1 MKPVLLTISIVVFY
15 CNPGFTVKD
24 DARILKHIQ
33 VISQAGDA
41 RYAEQLLESAL
52 LKNPNSSDLKE
63 YQVAFK
69 DRKQKALQSIKEIQ
83 GKIDLAHYPMANFK
97 YFYQLGYLWYLVGD
111 DVKAVNFF
119 EKSLALKSTNSLAE
133 CSKGLAQERLGMRK
147 EALASLTRARNLDP
161 ADPLANF
168 HLALFYIRNSNA
180 SKALKISEIFK
191 EKWPQYF
198 KTINDV
204 LKVPQ

>member
-1 MKPVLLTISIVVFY
+1 
-15 CNPGFTVKD
+15 
-24 DARILKHIQ
+24 
-33 VISQAGDA
+33 
-41 RYAEQLLESAL
+41 
-52 LKNPNSSDLKE
+52 
-63 YQVAFK
+63 
-69 DRKQKALQSIKEIQ
+69 
-83 GKIDLAHYPMANFK
+83 
-97 YFYQLGYLWYLVGD
+97 
-111 DVKAVNFF
+111 
-119 EKSLALKSTNSLAE
+119 
-133 CSKGLAQERLGMRK
+133 MRK